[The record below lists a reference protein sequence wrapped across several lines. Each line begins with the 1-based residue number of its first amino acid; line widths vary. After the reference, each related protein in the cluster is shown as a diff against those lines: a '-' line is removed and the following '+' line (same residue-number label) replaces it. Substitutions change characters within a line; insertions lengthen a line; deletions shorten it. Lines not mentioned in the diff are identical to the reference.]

1 MFRKKS
7 PCGANTACF
16 SCISMHRSCLN
27 TQFEALFRS
36 LRFTY
41 EAYILGLIQME
52 AARLRILT
60 FYDLHT
66 TLIPLHE
73 LKLDRS
79 VAAFPTL
86 YASHT
91 TLIPLHELELRSIR
105 RAFLVIY
112 PLHTMVIPLHEL
124 RLGPI
129 RRTFPII
136 YRLHRTVIP

>member
-1 MFRKKS
+1 
-7 PCGANTACF
+7 
-16 SCISMHRSCLN
+16 MHRSCLN

-60 FYDLHT
+60 FYALHT

-91 TLIPLHELELRSIR
+91 TLIPLHNWKNAAQARPPADSRFTYDAYIVALIEG
-105 RAFLVIY
+105 
-112 PLHTMVIPLHEL
+112 M
-124 RLGPI
+124 LG
-129 RRTFPII
+129 RQNFPCNDSSYNNDSNITGI
-136 YRLHRTVIP
+136 